1 MSHQEMIS
9 LKIIK
14 NQNRSYQKTI
24 TLKTIK
30 KYIVIL
36 RGDYP
41 QKIKNK
47 SCPIMFNFFFYFSL
61 IF

>member
-24 TLKTIK
+24 TLKIIK

-41 QKIKNK
+41 QN
-47 SCPIMFNFFFYFSL
+47 N
-61 IF
+61 

>member
-24 TLKTIK
+24 TLKKIK

-36 RGDYP
+36 RDDYP
-41 QKIKNK
+41 QN
-47 SCPIMFNFFFYFSL
+47 N
-61 IF
+61 